1 MIFVAQ
7 TPSKIDQEIIN
18 NTKYALVLQMNS
30 NKEINNLLNR
40 FDAPDSYID
49 VIKNLD
55 KKRFEGVA
63 LTTEEFIIIDPKD
76 NKIFRTREPQR
87 GIFIP
92 PLSHPKAPGT
102 TLPTVNKLTLNH
114 VKKDVK
120 LDVREEYE
128 VEFMN
133 RNIKKR
139 FYTLGVY
146 AKVGNRPYAE
156 CNDEMDYI
164 NAVYG
169 DKKIKNIYIDYQE
182 LLGLGYMIV
191 SIPFKKSEYRQF
203 GSFFKG
209 QKVIH
214 ELMLR
219 ENSIP
224 PNVQKHDKKPIE
236 VTDIIYDPIKRRL
249 RLYGSTCGP
258 NGRSRWKET
267 TRDDK

>member
-1 MIFVAQ
+1 MNTISDKSKVKIKEFVKLTREGGPNAIGMIFVAQ

-169 DKKIKNIYIDYQE
+169 DKKLKIYTLIIKNY
-182 LLGLGYMIV
+182 LA
-191 SIPFKKSEYRQF
+191 
-203 GSFFKG
+203 
-209 QKVIH
+209 
-214 ELMLR
+214 
-219 ENSIP
+219 
-224 PNVQKHDKKPIE
+224 
-236 VTDIIYDPIKRRL
+236 
-249 RLYGSTCGP
+249 
-258 NGRSRWKET
+258 
-267 TRDDK
+267 